1 MKSCITISLVEEAR
15 GGPFV
20 LWDGLEKSIS
30 LAAEIGYDA
39 VEIFAAGAEAIDA
52 KSLQKMLADSGLK
65 LAALGTGAGWVKHK
79 LQLADADAGRRDEAK
94 KFVRSIIDLAGQFGA
109 SAIIG
114 SMQGP
119 SGHTGDAETARGY
132 LCDALQDG
140 GSHAAQYDVPLIYE
154 PLNRYETRQC
164 CTVADGVRMV
174 ESLSTDNVRLLCD
187 LFHMNIEES
196 DVAGALVAGGKWVGH
211 IHFVDSNRRPVG
223 LGHMNF
229 TPIIAALRSIDYQGY
244 LCAEALPYPDPHEA
258 ARQTMRAYKYWT
270 QSA

>member
-20 LWDGLEKSIS
+20 LWDGLEESITF
-30 LAAEIGYDA
+30 AAQLGYDA
-39 VEIFAAGAEAIDA
+39 VEIFAPGVETIDA
-52 KSLQKMLADSGLK
+52 KSLTKMLDDAGIR

-109 SAIIG
+109 AAIIG

-119 SGHTGDAETARGY
+119 SGHTGDAKTARGY
-132 LCDALQDG
+132 LMDALEDG
-140 GSHAAQYDVPLIYE
+140 GAHAAQYNAPLIYE

-164 CTVADGVRMV
+164 CTVADGVAML

-187 LFHMNIEES
+187 LFHMNIEET
-196 DVAGALVAGGKWVGH
+196 DIAAALRIGGKWVGH

-229 TPIIAALRSIDYQGY
+229 GPIIAALRAIDYQSY
-244 LCAEALPYPDPHEA
+244 LCAEAFPYPDPHEA

-270 QSA
+270 QG